1 MESSEEPIRL
11 DLVSR
16 TITLGLAVVATGVI
30 FTSVAVAFTAGAA
43 GAAPPDTYVAQV
55 PATLPGG

>member
-1 MESSEEPIRL
+1 MESSKEPIRL

-43 GAAPPDTYVAQV
+43 GIAPADTYVAQV
-55 PATLPGG
+55 PGAQAGG